1 MDGRH
6 PRVRMLSSEYS
17 TELMLSHH
25 HFCFSLS
32 RMIEYSSELMLFLLI
47 IIIIIIC
54 VLAPH
59 VWLFFIIRMT
69 EYSTMI
75 KHLLFIYSCSFP
87 TRYTLAPYADGFAYV
102 DQNGRLVDDAPLQS
116 QYTDVCD
123 AVGWKMD
130 AAEYLGHKTAISL
143 SVATHK
149 VSEFVCV
156 CTLGAAL

>member
-1 MDGRH
+1 
-6 PRVRMLSSEYS
+6 
-17 TELMLSHH
+17 
-25 HFCFSLS
+25 
-32 RMIEYSSELMLFLLI
+32 MIEYSSELMLFLLI

-75 KHLLFIYSCSFP
+75 KHFIIYSCSFP
-87 TRYTLAPYADGFAYV
+87 RYTLAPYADGFAYV

>member
-1 MDGRH
+1 
-6 PRVRMLSSEYS
+6 MLSSEYS

-75 KHLLFIYSCSFP
+75 KHLFIYLFVFV
-87 TRYTLAPYADGFAYV
+87 PY
-102 DQNGRLVDDAPLQS
+102 
-116 QYTDVCD
+116 
-123 AVGWKMD
+123 
-130 AAEYLGHKTAISL
+130 
-143 SVATHK
+143 
-149 VSEFVCV
+149 
-156 CTLGAAL
+156 